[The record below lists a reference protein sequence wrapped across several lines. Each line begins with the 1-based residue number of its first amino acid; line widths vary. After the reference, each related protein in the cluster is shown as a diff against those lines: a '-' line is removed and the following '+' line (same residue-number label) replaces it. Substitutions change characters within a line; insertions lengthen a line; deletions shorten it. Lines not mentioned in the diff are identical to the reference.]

1 MMKEMFFRLQLI
13 QSYGSGIR
21 RAKNAMEQ
29 IGSPDLVF
37 KPENDSDDYTLVTA
51 YINEE
56 FARIRDEEQ
65 SFGGNNQENNQEK
78 NLQGDIES
86 RILDIMRDNDHVTRS
101 ELVKILGVS
110 EETVRY
116 RMEKLKSAGRIK
128 HQGST
133 KAGRWIVINESDTD

>member
-37 KPENDSDDYTLVTA
+37 EPENDSDDYTLVTA

-65 SFGGNNQENNQEK
+65 SFGGNNQ
-78 NLQGDIES
+78 
-86 RILDIMRDNDHVTRS
+86 
-101 ELVKILGVS
+101 
-110 EETVRY
+110 
-116 RMEKLKSAGRIK
+116 
-128 HQGST
+128 
-133 KAGRWIVINESDTD
+133 DTDLIKVLTGVRR